1 MPIIP
6 PYVPSGTNLDPS
18 DLYDSSLYDP
28 TGPTGTPHT
37 MEVLNGGLDK
47 DNYIYTA
54 ENKLQAWQ
62 IQEGA
67 FFRGYYT
74 GFDRPEFI
82 SSQQT
87 GNKDIEENWIDHPGM
102 AQKFFLPWEA
112 SVVMYGFQ
120 GFFRQDCSVWE
131 SNVSS
136 TDAHDPYLILEA
148 WYVQATVDNDTKS
161 TLVTKLPYN
170 RICKATANE
179 KEFSALGDAEG
190 DSSFWEKSDFGEQPI
205 IGASNDI
212 GKNGLPGVRT
222 PESIGNPRRWR
233 WVSKQGMLKNLSKGY
248 HDFRVR
254 VWVDALAPR
263 PDFEMGARYNNR
275 ATNRRGNSGF
285 GAAGVMGVTTGS
297 TSVEDPADTITHG
310 PFVSTEN
317 TANFWIVPVP
327 ECKLTTMS
335 GAIWIM
341 AMR

>member
-28 TGPTGTPHT
+28 TSATQTPHT

-54 ENKLQAWQ
+54 ENQLQAWQ

-82 SSQQT
+82 SSLQT

-102 AQKFFLPWEA
+102 AQKFFLPWDA

-120 GFFRQDCSVWE
+120 GFFRQDCSTWE
-131 SNVSS
+131 DNNSS
-136 TDAHDPYLILEA
+136 TSAHDPYVIREA
-148 WYVQATVDNDTKS
+148 WYLQVTLDNDTKS
-161 TLVTKLPYN
+161 TLSTKLPYN
-170 RICKATANE
+170 RICKATHDQYEFDPDVANSQGE
-179 KEFSALGDAEG
+179 DP
-190 DSSFWEKSDFGEQPI
+190 FWKKTDFGVQPI
-205 IGASNDI
+205 NSSTNAVGF
-212 GKNGLPGVRT
+212 NGMPGVRT
-222 PESIGNPRRWR
+222 PSGIGNPRRWR

-248 HDFRVR
+248 HDMRVR
-254 VWVDALAPR
+254 VWADALAPR

-275 ATNRRGNSGF
+275 ATDRSGGTGVGGNYNPH
-285 GAAGVMGVTTGS
+285 S
-297 TSVEDPADTITHG
+297 TKRNND
-310 PFVSTEN
+310 
-317 TANFWIVPVP
+317 
-327 ECKLTTMS
+327 
-335 GAIWIM
+335 
-341 AMR
+341 